1 MNKREPLKKPAWV
14 MLSVGFAA
22 YVFSSGRWNLGV
34 TAWVWPFAFLYFS
47 RQAKTK
53 KQFVLLSA
61 AIAVG
66 QMIKWPDILDSGYLL
81 SAAFCLLWSICWIV
95 PFLADRLLAQ
105 KLPGSF
111 LSSLVFPT
119 VFVSA
124 EYLRTLTPIGSLGM
138 MAYTQSGFLQLVQ
151 VTSLIGSFGLSF
163 LLYWF
168 GAVAVSAA
176 EKRQGWKLA
185 TGVCLAMLVA
195 SIGFGSIRL
204 AAFSVD
210 YYENR
215 VKIASVVGPYY
226 EKHKDGT
233 YAEISTEESLQYFL
247 SEAQRAADGGAKIA
261 CWNEEAFA
269 LDDIEEPRLLE
280 AAAAFAKEHE
290 MLLIV
295 GYEVADTDGSENDDA
310 VNKSILVQPNGSVTG
325 YVKTNLIPIVELPGY
340 VKGTGDVPS
349 VATGQGVIS
358 NVICFDDTFPKFVRD
373 HTGSTDILFVPS
385 WDWQGIKHAHTDLS
399 QLRAVENG
407 FSLVKPTYGGI
418 STAVDGQGRVIKR
431 FDTADTGFDTVQFAD
446 VPTKSIP
453 TPYARNGNA
462 IDLAFGLSGVV
473 TVMLGIFMLHRKNGA
488 LRLGK

>member
-1 MNKREPLKKPAWV
+1 MQRFQRKKACNTSCPKR
-14 MLSVGFAA
+14 
-22 YVFSSGRWNLGV
+22 
-34 TAWVWPFAFLYFS
+34 
-47 RQAKTK
+47 
-53 KQFVLLSA
+53 SA
-61 AIAVG
+61 
-66 QMIKWPDILDSGYLL
+66 
-81 SAAFCLLWSICWIV
+81 
-95 PFLADRLLAQ
+95 R
-105 KLPGSF
+105 
-111 LSSLVFPT
+111 
-119 VFVSA
+119 
-124 EYLRTLTPIGSLGM
+124 RT
-138 MAYTQSGFLQLVQ
+138 
-151 VTSLIGSFGLSF
+151 
-163 LLYWF
+163 
-168 GAVAVSAA
+168 
-176 EKRQGWKLA
+176 
-185 TGVCLAMLVA
+185 
-195 SIGFGSIRL
+195 
-204 AAFSVD
+204 
-210 YYENR
+210 
-215 VKIASVVGPYY
+215 
-226 EKHKDGT
+226 
-233 YAEISTEESLQYFL
+233 
-247 SEAQRAADGGAKIA
+247 GGAKIA

>member
-22 YVFSSGRWNLGV
+22 YVFSSGRWNFGV

-119 VFVSA
+119 VFVSV
-124 EYLRTLTPIGSLGM
+124 EYLRTLTSIGSLGM

-210 YYENR
+210 DYENR
-215 VKIASVVGPYY
+215 VKIASIVGPYY

-310 VNKSILVQPNGSVTG
+310 VKCS
-325 YVKTNLIPIVELPGY
+325 
-340 VKGTGDVPS
+340 
-349 VATGQGVIS
+349 
-358 NVICFDDTFPKFVRD
+358 
-373 HTGSTDILFVPS
+373 
-385 WDWQGIKHAHTDLS
+385 
-399 QLRAVENG
+399 LR
-407 FSLVKPTYGGI
+407 
-418 STAVDGQGRVIKR
+418 
-431 FDTADTGFDTVQFAD
+431 
-446 VPTKSIP
+446 
-453 TPYARNGNA
+453 
-462 IDLAFGLSGVV
+462 
-473 TVMLGIFMLHRKNGA
+473 
-488 LRLGK
+488 